1 MDFLNLTG
9 RVVIVTGGA
18 QGIGLAIARRL
29 AGAGASV
36 AIADVNFAGAREAA
50 RSLSELGASGAAFA
64 CDVSDPQSVTGM
76 VDAVLRKFGKIDIL
90 VNNAGI
96 GGHQVPIQEQTDD
109 EWHRVI
115 AIDLTG
121 VFYCCRAVIPH
132 MIGRSYGR
140 IVTISSIA
148 GKEGSPNLLPYSS
161 AKAGVIGLTKALA
174 KEVARYN
181 ILVNAVT
188 PGLTETPLL
197 NEIPVE
203 RQKALLSRTPI
214 SRFARPNEIAAMV
227 HWLASEDVSFTTGS
241 VFDISGGRATY

>member
-1 MDFLNLTG
+1 MDSLNLTS
-9 RVVIVTGGA
+9 RVAIVTGGA

-29 AGAGASV
+29 AAAGVSV
-36 AIADVNFAGAREAA
+36 AIADVNFAGAREAV
-50 RSLSELGASGAAFA
+50 RNLGESGASGAAFA
-64 CDVSDPQSVTGM
+64 CDVSDPKSVASM
-76 VDAVLRKFGKIDIL
+76 IDAVLREFGKIDIL

-96 GGHQVPIQEQTDD
+96 GGHQGPIQEQTDD
-109 EWHRVI
+109 AWHRVI

-132 MIGRSYGR
+132 MIDRSFGR
-140 IVTISSIA
+140 IITISSIA
-148 GKEGSPNLLPYSS
+148 GKEGTLHLLPYSS

-174 KEVARYN
+174 KEVAQHN

-188 PGLTETPLL
+188 PGPTETPLL
-197 NEIPVE
+197 NEMPVE

-214 SRFARPNEIAAMV
+214 SRLARPEEIAAMV
-227 HWLASEDVSFTTGS
+227 CWLASEEISFTTGS